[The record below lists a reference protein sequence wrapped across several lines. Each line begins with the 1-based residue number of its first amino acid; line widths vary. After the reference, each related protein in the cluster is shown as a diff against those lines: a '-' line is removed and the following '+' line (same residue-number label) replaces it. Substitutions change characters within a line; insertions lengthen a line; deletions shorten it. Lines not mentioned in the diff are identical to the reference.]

1 VTLNKAA
8 RKTISITKKKQLSG
22 VGLERFDEFVELF
35 LDKNKNGRLNIRLDS
50 LEKQVKI
57 AQEAKILA
65 PSSIS
70 INGSGGCIINS
81 GSTNKK
87 CTFSTNAVAT
97 VPKATKHGVDDHRD
111 VDRKGKLKR
120 KRERKN
126 EDEKEEGEVEEGTAH
141 DYLDR
146 KRSKNSTQKR
156 QVVVLDTNELMQSPD
171 KIKMITARSTQNASS
186 IKMIVLF
193 TVIKELEHS
202 SKSPIK
208 KLKRMA
214 VHGNKV
220 VNFMGR
226 NMLQNPDAISFQS
239 IDEEKKATAA
249 NSSKG
254 SGLSNDDRILSC
266 TISERKN
273 SSSSR
278 VFLLT
283 NDVNLQYK
291 CFSAGIV
298 PTTAEEFITDHM
310 N

>member
-1 VTLNKAA
+1 MLRLQEKRSAE
-8 RKTISITKKKQLSG
+8 RKKKLSG
-22 VGLERFDEFVELF
+22 VGLECFDEFVELY
-35 LDKNKNGRLNIRLDS
+35 RLNIRLDS
-50 LEKQVKI
+50 LEKQVKV

-65 PSSIS
+65 PSNIS

-120 KRERKN
+120 KRER
-126 EDEKEEGEVEEGTAH
+126 EKEEGEVEEGTAH

-156 QVVVLDTNELMQSPD
+156 EVVVLDTNELMQSPD
-171 KIKMITARSTQNASS
+171 KIKMITTRSTQNASS
-186 IKMIVLF
+186 IKMIVPF
-193 TVIKELEHS
+193 TVIKELEHL
-202 SKSPIK
+202 SKSPSK

-214 VHGNKV
+214 VNGNKV

-226 NMLQNPDAISFQS
+226 NMPQNPDAISFQS

-254 SGLSNDDRILSC
+254 PGLSNDDRILSC

-273 SSSSR
+273 SSSSS

-283 NDVNLQYK
+283 NDVNLQNK

-298 PTTAEEFITDHM
+298 PTTYGRGIHY
-310 N
+310 

>member
-1 VTLNKAA
+1 
-8 RKTISITKKKQLSG
+8 
-22 VGLERFDEFVELF
+22 
-35 LDKNKNGRLNIRLDS
+35 
-50 LEKQVKI
+50 
-57 AQEAKILA
+57 
-65 PSSIS
+65 
-70 INGSGGCIINS
+70 
-81 GSTNKK
+81 
-87 CTFSTNAVAT
+87 
-97 VPKATKHGVDDHRD
+97 
-111 VDRKGKLKR
+111 
-120 KRERKN
+120 
-126 EDEKEEGEVEEGTAH
+126 
-141 DYLDR
+141 
-146 KRSKNSTQKR
+146 
-156 QVVVLDTNELMQSPD
+156 MQSPD